1 MFPVWGIEE
10 QHLRVLYRSVFFIL
24 YLFSLQSGYYN
35 NYQCS
40 RHPPPSSPPLLLP
53 PLLFSSTPSE
63 VCVVKCVCGS
73 FKQRAAHSR
82 TKAGPCVEMRPTGWD
97 ALSLRTSPAGSQ
109 GSSWLVALCL
119 QTDGNGQRGEEERR
133 RRDMGRDEWK
143 RGRGGE
149 RVSLFSLTL
158 GIEGV
163 AALTMR
169 QQPWMVPLSFRLTL
183 LPSVHWTCHKV
194 CVQCIHYTKLHVP
207 IWHVNMPYSWA
218 LICLRFVF
226 QSLCLWR
233 FQL

>member
-1 MFPVWGIEE
+1 M
-10 QHLRVLYRSVFFIL
+10 RVLYRSVFFIL

-133 RRDMGRDEWK
+133 RRDTGRDEWK
-143 RGRGGE
+143 RGG
-149 RVSLFSLTL
+149 
-158 GIEGV
+158 
-163 AALTMR
+163 
-169 QQPWMVPLSFRLTL
+169 
-183 LPSVHWTCHKV
+183 
-194 CVQCIHYTKLHVP
+194 
-207 IWHVNMPYSWA
+207 
-218 LICLRFVF
+218 
-226 QSLCLWR
+226 
-233 FQL
+233 